1 MMVSAR
7 SACAYE
13 VPYVRCAYSSDDLHY
28 GPCMARLGAIKPVM
42 DDYRVGSGPE
52 LDFVR
57 RVRRAIHRRPEL
69 GHAERRT
76 ASYVERIL
84 RQMDLKPF
92 RPAPTSVAV
101 VVGAAGVAPSIGFRA
116 DMDAIPVHE
125 AIGAPYTS
133 RNPGVMHACGH
144 DAHTAALLM
153 LARRLTGNPCP
164 APVLLVFQQA
174 EETYPSG
181 APLVIE
187 GLPRNLMP
195 REIFA
200 CHVWPELPAGVVGAR
215 AGTMMASV
223 AGVTIDVHGREG
235 RASGTAAESG
245 GVDAVS
251 AAIRLYGRLEP
262 DTGRQLHDESPTAL
276 SIGVIHGGDGPNR
289 VATRCQL
296 QGTLRA
302 LSWADQDA
310 AAAAIMAAAGA
321 VADETRAKIEVSI
334 TSGIRP
340 PVRNSAGS
348 VARLRA
354 ISRSRPRASST
365 WRCTRPALTA
375 GLKSPRS
382 GTSPTSSPGEATS
395 ATAPDPARPGR
406 LITST
411 GRPWLLRGCGPRS
424 SSTAR
429 GKTAQSNCRHH
440 WSLTWARRCWSRE
453 SSRIPPARTCPSL
466 CQNCPKP
473 RRAPGG
479 CTGPCVRRP
488 DIELARRP
496 HVRQDVVGGRGADH
510 RRRPP

>member
-1 MMVSAR
+1 
-7 SACAYE
+7 
-13 VPYVRCAYSSDDLHY
+13 
-28 GPCMARLGAIKPVM
+28 MARLGAIKPQM

-76 ASYVERIL
+76 ASYVERLL
-84 RQMDLKPF
+84 RQMGLKPF

-101 VVGAAGVAPSIGFRA
+101 VVGPADAAPSIGFRA

-125 AIGAPYTS
+125 AIGAPYAS

-144 DAHTAALLM
+144 DAHTAALLT
-153 LARRLTGNPCP
+153 LARRLTVSPCP
-164 APVLLVFQQA
+164 ASVLLVFQQA

-181 APLVIE
+181 APVVIE

-235 RASGTAAESG
+235 RASGTTAESG

-276 SIGVIHGGDGPNR
+276 SMGVIHGGDGPNR

-302 LSWADQDA
+302 LSWADQDTAVAAIEA
-310 AAAAIMAAAGA
+310 AAAA
-321 VADETRAKIEVSI
+321 VADETGAKIEVSI

-348 VARLRA
+348 VARLQAACRGLGIQCLA
-354 ISRSRPRASST
+354 YPKQ
-365 WRCTRPALTA
+365 PAGVSEDFGWYLDQADGALFLLGCAKTDAHPDLHTPEFDLDEAVLLTA
-375 GLKSPRS
+375 VDIFQALALA
-382 GTSPTSSPGEATS
+382 GT
-395 ATAPDPARPGR
+395 
-406 LITST
+406 
-411 GRPWLLRGCGPRS
+411 
-424 SSTAR
+424 
-429 GKTAQSNCRHH
+429 
-440 WSLTWARRCWSRE
+440 
-453 SSRIPPARTCPSL
+453 
-466 CQNCPKP
+466 
-473 RRAPGG
+473 
-479 CTGPCVRRP
+479 
-488 DIELARRP
+488 
-496 HVRQDVVGGRGADH
+496 
-510 RRRPP
+510 